1 MKTMLLL
8 LLTLPLIA
16 LAEST
21 QPDMKWVDDEIAAIK
36 PPRKGVPA
44 SELAGLK
51 DPFLTQI
58 RLNQPKGKG
67 SGVKSVAIVKPKPRP
82 LTLEVVLNSR
92 SAMIDGKWYKVDD
105 TLYGYTIRE
114 IGSDSVLLE
123 KKMKKQK
130 KKQITLTLSKKNK
143 NIKLNAK

>member
-8 LLTLPLIA
+8 LTLPLLA
-16 LAEST
+16 LAQST
-21 QPDMKWVDDEIAAIK
+21 QPDMKWVDDEITAIK

-44 SELAGLK
+44 NELAGLK
-51 DPFLTQI
+51 DPFSTQI
-58 RLNQPKGKG
+58 RLNQPKGTG
-67 SGVKSVAIVKPKPRP
+67 TGGKSVAIVKPKPRP

-105 TLYGYTIRE
+105 KLYGYTIRE
-114 IGSDSVLLE
+114 IGGDNVLLE
-123 KKMKKQK
+123 KKMTKQK